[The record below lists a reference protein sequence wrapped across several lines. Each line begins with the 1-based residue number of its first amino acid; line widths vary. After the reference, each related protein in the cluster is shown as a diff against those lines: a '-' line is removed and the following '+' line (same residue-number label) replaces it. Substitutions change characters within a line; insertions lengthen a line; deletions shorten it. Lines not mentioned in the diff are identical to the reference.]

1 MSSTCDPQD
10 SWTHCADFT
19 GWGTGTDGRTVFPA
33 GQGHGPAEGSGG
45 VAGWKE
51 VMEAYQAKRPSRQQK
66 ESMKWFEKDCSNRD
80 PQGLSTVGGARHW
93 DRGGVDIRL
102 ERLECE

>member
-1 MSSTCDPQD
+1 MTLRIAGPTAPISPVGGQAPTEGP
-10 SWTHCADFT
+10 F
-19 GWGTGTDGRTVFPA
+19 FLPA
-33 GQGHGPAEGSGG
+33 KSMGPAEGSGG
-45 VAGWKE
+45 VARWKE

-102 ERLECE
+102 GRLECE